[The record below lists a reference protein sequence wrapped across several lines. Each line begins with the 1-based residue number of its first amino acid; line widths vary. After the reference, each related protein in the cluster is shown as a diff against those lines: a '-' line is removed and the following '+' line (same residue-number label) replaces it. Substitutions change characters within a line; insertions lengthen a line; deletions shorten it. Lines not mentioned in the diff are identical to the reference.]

1 MNTANKSATTTRKD
15 MSEKDELISEIDRSL
30 RGEKSAPMRSILER
44 SRDMLNRGGMVPPH
58 DLDAEAVVLSAMMLD
73 SRALTKV
80 ANMLQ
85 PSDFYSDPNKKIF
98 EACLDLAASS
108 APVDVATVGSWIRAR
123 GLSSIVDAKYLVQ
136 IVDATPSVANVE
148 AHAQI
153 VRDAS
158 TRRVIIAEAQRVA
171 ADGYVNV
178 DSVPLFTGD
187 VIARFSQ
194 IARNNAS
201 KRGMT
206 GREAIAL
213 LFQDLSNPDTNAS
226 GTFTGIRA
234 FDRKNG
240 RMPNSSLTLVLA
252 YTGHGK
258 SAFCS
263 TIATNVAMSVERVRC
278 KGTATQQ
285 PCGWKG
291 PNPMLGDNAPDI
303 APSCQCGGELT
314 PIKQGVIIFSV
325 EMPPKDY
332 MMRMIAS
339 WANVDFNKV
348 KNRTATQEEMSS
360 VTEAASFLSLDSIKV
375 EHQCRTIEDV
385 YAAALDFAADMTSSG
400 IEPRLVII
408 DYAQR
413 YTSTAAN
420 KRSMTREQDVANVGI
435 VAKDLAMK
443 LDLPVVMPAQL
454 NDDANKAGVRPSAR
468 NVRECKSLAMDADNV
483 VIIYNEE
490 RSKASAQRDD
500 EIGLP
505 VYENKPVSGSR
516 YEPAD
521 LIFDKWRGGRPGTV
535 RVGFIPTTTTFCDW
549 DPAWGDPSSERRRA

>member
-1 MNTANKSATTTRKD
+1 MNNTNKSATTTRKD

-30 RGEKSAPMRSILER
+30 RGEKAAPMRSILER

-73 SRALTKV
+73 ADALSKV

-85 PSDFYSDPNKKIF
+85 PSDFYSDPNKRIF
-98 EACLDLAASS
+98 EACLDLRTASS
-108 APVDVATVGSWIRAR
+108 PVDIMTVGAWMRAR
-123 GLSSIVDAKYLVQ
+123 GLSAVVEPKYLVQ
-136 IVDATPSVANVE
+136 ICDATPSVANVE

-158 TRRVIIAEAQRVA
+158 TRRIIIAEAQRVA
-171 ADGYVNV
+171 AEGYGTVE
-178 DSVPLFTGD
+178 SVSLFAGE
-187 VIARFSQ
+187 VLARFSKISQ
-194 IARNNAS
+194 S
-201 KRGMT
+201 KSNRRGVT
-206 GREAIAL
+206 GREAIEE
-213 LFQDLSNPDTNAS
+213 LFEDIRNPNTNAS
-226 GTFTGIRA
+226 GTLTGIRA

-263 TIATNVAMSVERVRC
+263 SLATNVATSVERVRC
-278 KGTATQQ
+278 KGTETTQ

-291 PNPMLGDNAPDI
+291 PNPMLDPSAADM
-303 APSCQCGGELT
+303 APSCHCGGELVA
-314 PIKQGVIIFSV
+314 IKQGVIIFSC
-325 EMPPKDY
+325 EMKPKEY

-339 WANVDFNKV
+339 WAAVDYRKV
-348 KNRTATQEEMSS
+348 KNGTATRDELRSIA
-360 VTEAASFLSLDSIKV
+360 EAASILSLDSIKV
-375 EHQCRTIEDV
+375 ENQCRTIEEV
-385 YAAALDFAADMTSSG
+385 YAAALAIAADMINSG

-413 YTSTAAN
+413 YKSSAAN
-420 KRSMTREQDVANVGI
+420 TRAMTREQEVANVGI

-443 LDLPVVMPAQL
+443 LDVPVLMPAQL
-454 NDDANKAGVRPSAR
+454 NDDANKAGVRPSAS
-468 NVRECKSLAMDADNV
+468 NVRECKALAMDADNV

-500 EIGLP
+500 ESRP
-505 VYENKPVSGSR
+505 VVKR

-521 LIFDKWRGGRPGTV
+521 LIVDKWRGGEPGTV
-535 RVGFIPTTTTFCDW
+535 RVGFIPNTTTFCDW
-549 DPAWGDPSSERRRA
+549 DQAWGDPSSERRRA